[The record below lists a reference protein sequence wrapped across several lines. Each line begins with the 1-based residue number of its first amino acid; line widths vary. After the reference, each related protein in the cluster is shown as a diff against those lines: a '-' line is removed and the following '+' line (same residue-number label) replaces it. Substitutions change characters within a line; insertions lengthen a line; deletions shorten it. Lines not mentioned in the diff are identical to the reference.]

1 MGLDMDFE
9 KILVSIR
16 EEIEADDAV
25 REKTLPLARSAV
37 RKCSQS
43 IKESH
48 RGNFSEAK
56 EHLNDAYSLI
66 NDAKSELEGS
76 KYVSKSRA
84 LDTAYQEF
92 VEAAYV
98 LPLLEKGV
106 LTMAEDYDIPSRQ
119 HLTGLAD
126 TIGELRRAV
135 LDALRKD
142 DLDKAEGFLHFM
154 EKIQEELQ
162 TFDFPNALI
171 PELRRKCDVGRSIIE
186 RTRGDVTTA
195 VRQSKLIYELKN
207 LEDNIGKD

>member
-1 MGLDMDFE
+1 MDFE
-9 KILVSIR
+9 ETLVSIR

-48 RGNFSEAK
+48 RGNFSAAK
-56 EHLNDAYSLI
+56 VNLDDAYALI
-66 NDAKSELEGS
+66 IDAKRELES
-76 KYVSKSRA
+76 SEYMSKSRA

-98 LPLLEKGV
+98 ILLLEKGV
-106 LTMAEDYDIPSRQ
+106 LTMQEDYDIPSRQ

-135 LDALRKD
+135 LDALRRD
-142 DLDKAEGFLHFM
+142 DLDKAEGFLFFM
-154 EKIQEELQ
+154 EKVQEELQ
-162 TFDFPNALI
+162 AFDFPNALI
-171 PELRRKCDVGRSIIE
+171 PDLRRKCDVARSIIE

-195 VRQSKLIYELKN
+195 VRQSKLICEMKN
-207 LEDNIGKD
+207 LEDSIGKE

>member
-1 MGLDMDFE
+1 MDFE
-9 KILVSIR
+9 ETLVSIR

-48 RGNFSEAK
+48 RGNFSAAK
-56 EHLNDAYSLI
+56 VNLDDAYALI
-66 NDAKSELEGS
+66 IDAKRELES
-76 KYVSKSRA
+76 SEYMSKSRA

-98 LPLLEKGV
+98 ILLLEKGV
-106 LTMAEDYDIPSRQ
+106 LTMQEDYDIPSRQ

-135 LDALRKD
+135 LDALRRD
-142 DLDKAEGFLHFM
+142 DLDKAEGFLFFM
-154 EKIQEELQ
+154 EKVQEELQ
-162 TFDFPNALI
+162 AFDFPNALI
-171 PELRRKCDVGRSIIE
+171 PDLRRKCDVARSIIE

-195 VRQSKLIYELKN
+195 VRQSKLICELKN
-207 LEDNIGKD
+207 LEDSIGKE

>member
-1 MGLDMDFE
+1 MDFE
-9 KILVSIR
+9 ETLASIR

-48 RGNFSEAK
+48 RGNFSAAK
-56 EHLNDAYSLI
+56 VNLDDAYALI
-66 NDAKSELEGS
+66 IDAKRELES
-76 KYVSKSRA
+76 SEYMSKSRA

-98 LPLLEKGV
+98 ILLLEKGV
-106 LTMAEDYDIPSRQ
+106 LTMQEDYDIPSRQ

-135 LDALRKD
+135 LDALRRD
-142 DLDKAEGFLHFM
+142 DLDKAEGFLFFM
-154 EKIQEELQ
+154 EKVQEELQ
-162 TFDFPNALI
+162 AFDFPNALI
-171 PELRRKCDVGRSIIE
+171 PDLRRKCDVARSIIE

-195 VRQSKLIYELKN
+195 VRQSKLICEMKN
-207 LEDNIGKD
+207 LEDSIGKE